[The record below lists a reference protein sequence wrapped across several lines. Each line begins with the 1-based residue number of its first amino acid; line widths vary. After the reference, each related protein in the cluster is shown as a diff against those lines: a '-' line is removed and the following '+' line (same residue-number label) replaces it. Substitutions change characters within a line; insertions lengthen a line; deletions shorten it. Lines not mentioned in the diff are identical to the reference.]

1 MKKLLC
7 FLFLLLV
14 LPITAIAEEVS
25 QQTVQQI
32 TTPQNI
38 SFETC
43 TRIFQT
49 NKEKLFYLTLASL
62 SANRFTIKEIQT
74 ENGYVIFNVNKRR
87 YLATVAGIDNKSS
100 MLKITPCDNVYF
112 FPYGIIS
119 NTFKYIDL
127 NINTTIN

>member
-7 FLFLLLV
+7 FLFLLLF
-14 LPITAIAEEVS
+14 LPITAIAGEVS

-62 SANRFTIKEIQT
+62 SANRFNIKEIQT